1 MLSGNLTSR
10 KLNPGVGPGA
20 TYGAAHNLVAVQ
32 STVAGRFSAVAGSM
46 LNNALSSCIGRSV
59 VVILSFRNGSRG
71 DVRLAAGQ
79 KRTLAKAAMP
89 EKCQTHPPT
98 RTCAILRG
106 LIGGIYLVAEPW
118 LGQRNCIQT

>member
-1 MLSGNLTSR
+1 
-10 KLNPGVGPGA
+10 
-20 TYGAAHNLVAVQ
+20 
-32 STVAGRFSAVAGSM
+32 
-46 LNNALSSCIGRSV
+46 
-59 VVILSFRNGSRG
+59 
-71 DVRLAAGQ
+71 
-79 KRTLAKAAMP
+79 LAKAAML